1 MGERGNENEALR
13 QWGNARRRNPP
24 ALPHCLI
31 APLPHSHC
39 PIHPWPHCLIALIL
53 ASVCISAAPPTRAE
67 LLVDTAWLAQHAT
80 DRNVRVVDMRTRGYE
95 AGHVPGAVW
104 LDNNAIR
111 VASRPPTFLPT
122 PAEFDAVMARLGIAD
137 ITRVVVYDDR
147 GGIYAARLW
156 MVLNAFGHPNVALLD
171 GGWTTW
177 TKEQRPT
184 STDATTPPAAVFH
197 ARLNPKW
204 VATAADVV
212 AAIDKRGV
220 RIVDA
225 RTPAEI
231 AGTDLRGITHGGA
244 IPSSVPVYWEDT
256 FDRDTKAFRSNA
268 EIEKLYLDRGIQSGT
283 DVITYCQVGM
293 RASHDLF
300 TLALI
305 GHTKARVYY
314 GSWEE
319 WGNRDDL
326 PIKK

>member
-1 MGERGNENEALR
+1 VRLGFGLLSLLLALTPA
-13 QWGNARRRNPP
+13 QAR
-24 ALPHCLI
+24 
-31 APLPHSHC
+31 
-39 PIHPWPHCLIALIL
+39 
-53 ASVCISAAPPTRAE
+53 TRAN
-67 LLVDTAWLAQHAT
+67 LLVDAAWLAAHST

-95 AGHVPGAVW
+95 TGHVPGAVL

-111 VASRPPTFLPT
+111 VPTRPPTFLPT
-122 PAEFDAVMARLGIAD
+122 PAEFEQVMARLGISD
-137 ITRVVVYDDR
+137 TTRVVVYDDR

-171 GGWTTW
+171 GGWTKW
-177 TKEQRPT
+177 TREQRPA
-184 STDATTPPAAVFH
+184 SADVPAVPAATFR
-197 ARLNPKW
+197 ARLDSKW
-204 VATAADVV
+204 IATAADVV
-212 AAIDKRGV
+212 AAIDKPGV

-231 AGTDLRGITHGGA
+231 AGTDLRGIKHGGA

-256 FDRDTKAFRSNA
+256 FDPDTKAFKSAA
-268 EIEKLYLDRGIQSGT
+268 EIEKLYRDRGIQPDT

>member
-1 MGERGNENEALR
+1 MV
-13 QWGNARRRNPP
+13 
-24 ALPHCLI
+24 LPLLAA
-31 APLPHSHC
+31 AP
-39 PIHPWPHCLIALIL
+39 
-53 ASVCISAAPPTRAE
+53 SAAPAPERAD
-67 LLVDTAWLAQHAT
+67 LLVDTAWLAAHSK
-80 DRNVRVVDMRTRGYE
+80 DRDIRVVDMRTRGYE
-95 AGHVPGAVW
+95 AGHVPGAVL

-111 VASRPPTFLPT
+111 VASRPPIFLPT
-122 PAEFDAVMARLGIAD
+122 PAEFEPVMARLGISD
-137 ITRVVVYDDR
+137 VTRVVVYDDR

-156 MVLNAFGHPNVALLD
+156 MVLNAFGHPNVALVD
-171 GGWTTW
+171 GGWTKW
-177 TKEQRPT
+177 TKEQRPS
-184 STDATTPPAAVFH
+184 STDVPAYSAAPFH
-197 ARLNPKW
+197 ARLDPKW
-204 VATAADVV
+204 VATAADVI
-212 AAIDKRGV
+212 AAIDKSGI

-225 RTPAEI
+225 RTAAEI
-231 AGTDLRGITHGGA
+231 AGTDLRGIKHGGA

-256 FDRDTKAFRSNA
+256 FDPDTKAFKSNA
-268 EIEKLYLDRGIQSGT
+268 EIEKLYRDRGIQLDT